1 MQYDRHFQVFA
12 SVRRLASIRVTM
24 KTTTVQCVLLVL
36 SSCLLANAARNLQ
49 EGKPP

>member
-12 SVRRLASIRVTM
+12 TM

-36 SSCLLANAARNLQ
+36 SSCLLANAARDLQ
-49 EGKPP
+49 EGKPL